1 MNEKILFESKG
12 GNKTVEIIQ
21 FFIGGFL
28 TVVGLFLLISV
39 ASDKGGMSHSGYGG
53 TWTYREAPGTEA
65 WILVIVILVLGIT
78 CFISGIASKQAY
90 LKIYENHIEAKS
102 FDFTRL
108 LIGGKGSVQSN
119 IELKYGEIQGV
130 SVQRGMIVLDTYG
143 KTKSVF
149 CSDCRTAEKILLE
162 CLKTNKKSSN

>member
-28 TVVGLFLLISV
+28 TVVGLFLLINV
-39 ASDKGGMSHSGYGG
+39 ASDNGGMSHSGYGG
-53 TWTYREAPGTEA
+53 TWTYREAPGVEA

-78 CFISGIASKQAY
+78 CFISGIASKQSY

-102 FDFTRL
+102 FDVTRL

-143 KTKSVF
+143 KNKSVF
-149 CSDCRTAEKILLE
+149 CPDCRTAEKILLE
-162 CLKTNKKSSN
+162 CLKRK